1 MNALEVGRAVTFIC
15 EGRGKPVALWVRR
28 KVNAPGCEVTK
39 LVPCGRT
46 QAVQAG
52 TFTPGNITIAEL
64 RADLNAA
71 EAELTK
77 AGRRAA

>member
-1 MNALEVGRAVTFIC
+1 MILEGK
-15 EGRGKPVALWVRR
+15 GKPVALWVRR
-28 KVNAPGCEVTK
+28 AVNASGCEVTK
-39 LVPCGRT
+39 LIPCGRT

-52 TFTPGNITIAEL
+52 TFVAKDITIAEL

-77 AGRRAA
+77 SARRAA